1 MTNKKEND
9 VILYI
14 ISDKDLQDWNDRQY
28 YFSSY
33 EKAEKEYKKI
43 EKYYEEQFEDL
54 LGDKENYIKS
64 DNYFCIFDYSELEL
78 YEIRR
83 NDLDQVINL

>member
-33 EKAEKEYKKI
+33 EKAETEYKKI

-64 DNYFCIFDYSELEL
+64 DNYFCIYNYSELEL
-78 YEIRR
+78 YEIHR